1 MSDNPINPGDAS
13 GSTALNG
20 APAASDRHSV
30 TLGPDGPLLLHDH
43 HLVNSL
49 AHFNR
54 ENIPDRKP
62 HAKGAGAFGELV
74 ITHDISRY
82 TKAALFQPGARTRA
96 LLRFSTVAGEAGSPD
111 TWRDVR
117 GFALKFYTTEGNWD
131 LVGNNTPVFFLRDP
145 MKFPHFIRSQKRLGD
160 KGLRDQTMQW
170 DFWTLSPETA
180 HQVTYLMGDRGL
192 PRTWRHMNGYGSHTY
207 MLINEA
213 GERFWAK
220 FHFHTNQGVENWS
233 GADAE
238 EIAGQDADFHRR
250 DLFDAIKR
258 GDYPSWRLSI
268 QVMPY
273 EEAKTYRINPFDLTK
288 TWSHADYP
296 LIEVGTLTLNE
307 NPENFFAQI
316 DQASFAPSN
325 IVPGIGF
332 SPDRMLLARV
342 FAYADAQRARLG
354 VNHDQIPVNQPLLE
368 VRERSN
374 TYTFDGPMRYFHSG
388 AQPTY
393 AANSGGRPY
402 ADEQGRLDSGWEA
415 DGEMVLA
422 AQTLREDD
430 DDFSQA
436 GVLVREV
443 FTEAQRERF
452 VRTVAGGLAQIERP
466 EVLERALWYWSSVDA
481 GIGQRI
487 EQEVARL
494 TSQAAASAAERT
506 PLREGDSA

>member
-1 MSDNPINPGDAS
+1 
-13 GSTALNG
+13 
-20 APAASDRHSV
+20 
-30 TLGPDGPLLLHDH
+30 
-43 HLVNSL
+43 
-49 AHFNR
+49 
-54 ENIPDRKP
+54 
-62 HAKGAGAFGELV
+62 
-74 ITHDISRY
+74 
-82 TKAALFQPGARTRA
+82 
-96 LLRFSTVAGEAGSPD
+96 
-111 TWRDVR
+111 
-117 GFALKFYTTEGNWD
+117 
-131 LVGNNTPVFFLRDP
+131 
-145 MKFPHFIRSQKRLGD
+145 
-160 KGLRDQTMQW
+160 
-170 DFWTLSPETA
+170 
-180 HQVTYLMGDRGL
+180 
-192 PRTWRHMNGYGSHTY
+192 
-207 MLINEA
+207 
-213 GERFWAK
+213 
-220 FHFHTNQGVENWS
+220 
-233 GADAE
+233 
-238 EIAGQDADFHRR
+238 
-250 DLFDAIKR
+250 
-258 GDYPSWRLSI
+258 
-268 QVMPY
+268 
-273 EEAKTYRINPFDLTK
+273 
-288 TWSHADYP
+288 
-296 LIEVGTLTLNE
+296 
-307 NPENFFAQI
+307 
-316 DQASFAPSN
+316 
-325 IVPGIGF
+325 
-332 SPDRMLLARV
+332 MLLARV